1 MSPVDSNNKGLIL
14 DFCREKN
21 IYIYIKKSLTAAVR
35 VKYAAEYYFLQA
47 GTFLIFRGKKIS
59 SVFEVNL

>member
-14 DFCREKN
+14 DFCREKK
-21 IYIYIKKSLTAAVR
+21 YIYIKKSLTAAVR

>member
-21 IYIYIKKSLTAAVR
+21 IYIKKSLTAAVR